1 MQTGERDVAG
11 ETAVIMSLDRLC
23 ANARAVA
30 TASCSSSIR
39 WSRAM
44 SRRQLYL
51 HIIIIIIAASRVISI
66 I

>member
-1 MQTGERDVAG
+1 MQTGERDVGG

-30 TASCSSSIR
+30 TASSIR
-39 WSRAM
+39 WSRAT

-51 HIIIIIIAASRVISI
+51 HIIIIIIIAASRVISI